1 METERRGQTPTLPLI
16 AALILG
22 AIVIYFF
29 LFNRGGLFTRVVA
42 DPPALLRQI
51 QKLSELVTVKYT
63 VQKVVGLTEQK
74 VPLGSE
80 SILLIVQAQVL
91 GGVDLSQMKDRDFE
105 PLSARKFMI
114 RLPEP
119 KIMHVFVDE
128 KETKVWDRSK
138 TWWTPWIPYSPDL
151 EQRAR
156 AVALESVRKAAI
168 DMGILKDADRNAQT
182 TIREF
187 LRAVG
192 VEVVVFDSPHGQS

>member
-1 METERRGQTPTLPLI
+1 MALLALLVFGGVLI
-16 AALILG
+16 Y
-22 AIVIYFF
+22 VF
-29 LFNRGGLFTRVVA
+29 LFTKGGLFTRVVA

-128 KETKVWDRSK
+128 KETKVWDRTK
-138 TWWTPWIPYSPDL
+138 TWWTPWVPYSPDL

-156 AVALESVRKAAI
+156 AMALDSVRKAAI
-168 DMGILKDADRNAQT
+168 DMGILKDAERNAQT

-192 VEVVVFDSPHGQS
+192 VEVVLFDSPHGQS

>member
-1 METERRGQTPTLPLI
+1 MNENSKRRLLLL
-16 AALILG
+16 ALL
-22 AIVIYFF
+22 VIGGISVYFT
-29 LFNRGGLFTRVVA
+29 LFNRNGLFTRVVSN
-42 DPPALLRQI
+42 PPALLRQI

-91 GGVDLSQMKDRDFE
+91 GGVDLSRMNDRDFE
-105 PLSARKFMI
+105 PLSARRFMV

-138 TWWTPWIPYSPDL
+138 TWWTPWVPYSPDL

-156 AVALESVRKAAI
+156 AMALDAVRKSAI
-168 DMGILKDADRNAQT
+168 DMGILKDAEHNAQT

-192 VEVVVFDSPHGQS
+192 VEVVLFDSPHGQS

>member
-1 METERRGQTPTLPLI
+1 MLLLGL
-16 AALILG
+16 LILG
-22 AIVIYFF
+22 GISVYFF
-29 LFNRGGLFTRVVA
+29 FFGFPFTRGGLFTRVVS

-91 GGVDLSQMKDRDFE
+91 GGVDLSRMKEGDFE
-105 PLSARKFMI
+105 PLSARRFMI

-138 TWWTPWIPYSPDL
+138 TWWTPWVPYSPDL

-156 AVALESVRKAAI
+156 VMALDSVRKAAI
-168 DMGILKDADRNAQT
+168 DMGILKDAERNAQT

-192 VEVVVFDSPHGQS
+192 VEVVLFDSPHGQS